1 MAETKIA
8 TEVDL
13 ARINEIVAEYNQ
25 QKWALI
31 PLLQK
36 IQDEIGYIPPQSIP
50 IVAKALGLFPSQVQG
65 VISFYTQL
73 YTEPRGKKVVRVCR
87 GTACHVRGG
96 KTILKLVKQH
106 LGIEEGQ
113 TTPDLEYTLETVACI
128 GVCALAPN
136 IVVGDRVYGR
146 MNPKKVEQLF
156 KTPSRHSEQ
165 SEESQT
171 WVGCPTSGNLP
182 TQGKLGEESR
192 GG

>member
-1 MAETKIA
+1 MAKAKKITKA
-8 TEVDL
+8 DL
-13 ARINEIVAEYNQ
+13 ARISAIVSEYSQ
-25 QKWALI
+25 QKWAMI

-36 IQDEIGYIPPQSIP
+36 IQSEFGYIPPQSIP
-50 IVAKALGLFPSQVQG
+50 IIARSLGLFPSQVQG

-73 YTEPRGKKVVRVCR
+73 YTQPQGRRVVRVCR

-106 LGIEEGQ
+106 LDIEEGE
-113 TTPDLEYTLETVACI
+113 TTPDWEYTLETVACI

-136 IVVGDRVYGR
+136 IVVADRVHGH

-156 KTPSRHSEQ
+156 KDR
-165 SEESQT
+165 ES
-171 WVGCPTSGNLP
+171 
-182 TQGKLGEESR
+182 

>member
-1 MAETKIA
+1 MDKAKVAAEADQT
-8 TEVDL
+8 
-13 ARINEIVAEYNQ
+13 RIKAIVAEYSQ

-31 PLLQK
+31 PLVQK
-36 IQDEIGYIPPQSIP
+36 IQNECGYIPPESIP
-50 IVAKALGLFPSQVQG
+50 VIARALRLFPSQVQG
-65 VISFYTQL
+65 VISFYAQL
-73 YTEPRGKKVVRVCR
+73 YTEPRGKRTVRVCR

-136 IVVGDRVYGR
+136 MVVGDRVHGHL
-146 MNPKKVEQLF
+146 NPKRVEQLF
-156 KTPSRHSEQ
+156 K
-165 SEESQT
+165 
-171 WVGCPTSGNLP
+171 
-182 TQGKLGEESR
+182 KD

>member
-1 MAETKIA
+1 MAKARKITK
-8 TEVDL
+8 TDL
-13 ARINEIVAEYNQ
+13 TRINAIVSEYSQ
-25 QKWALI
+25 QKWAMI

-36 IQDEIGYIPPQSIP
+36 IQSEFGYIPPQSIL
-50 IVAKALGLFPSQVQG
+50 IIAGSLGLFPSQVQG

-73 YTEPRGKKVVRVCR
+73 YTQPQGRKMVRVCR

-106 LGIEEGQ
+106 LDIDEGE

-136 IVVGDRVYGR
+136 IVVADRVHGH

-156 KTPSRHSEQ
+156 KDR
-165 SEESQT
+165 ES
-171 WVGCPTSGNLP
+171 
-182 TQGKLGEESR
+182 

>member
-1 MAETKIA
+1 MKKAKKITKA
-8 TEVDL
+8 DL
-13 ARINEIVAEYNQ
+13 ARINAIVSEYSQ
-25 QKWALI
+25 QKWAMI

-36 IQDEIGYIPPQSIP
+36 IQNEFGYIPPQSIAL
-50 IVAKALGLFPSQVQG
+50 IAKSLGLFPSQVQG

-73 YTEPRGKKVVRVCR
+73 YTQPRGKNVVRVCR

-106 LGIEEGQ
+106 LDIEEGE

-136 IVVGDRVYGR
+136 MVVADHVHGH

-156 KTPSRHSEQ
+156 KDQ
-165 SEESQT
+165 ES
-171 WVGCPTSGNLP
+171 
-182 TQGKLGEESR
+182 